1 MVLKK
6 MADESG
12 LALFV
17 SSAATTY
24 EEIGNDIYPP
34 MNRALGKADIPVEHR
49 SARRTT
55 RQDYD
60 QYDYIIGMDQENM
73 DDLLEI
79 YHGDPDHK
87 VSRLLE
93 WCGKCRDVADPWYTR
108 DFSQALADI
117 QEGCEGIIRQLSR
130 NE

>member
-34 MNRALGKADIPVEHR
+34 MIRALGKADIPVEHR

-93 WCGKCRDVADPWYTR
+93 WCGKCRDVADPWYTGN
-108 DFSQALADI
+108 FEKTYEDI
-117 QEGCEGIIRQLSR
+117 AKGCRAVLEKLS
-130 NE
+130 